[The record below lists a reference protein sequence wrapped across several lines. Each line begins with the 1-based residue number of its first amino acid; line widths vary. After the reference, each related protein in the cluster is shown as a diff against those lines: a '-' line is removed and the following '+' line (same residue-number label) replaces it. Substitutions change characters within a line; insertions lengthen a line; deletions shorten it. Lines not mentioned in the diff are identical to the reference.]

1 MAACFAQL
9 ETASRQGKY
18 LAGFLSYEAGYA
30 FEPVLQQK
38 NEFDFPLL
46 RFGVYEQPKNVA
58 QTFLSRAK
66 SRDRSAQSCRSK
78 DLRPISSLELN
89 LTFPAYCDKITAI
102 QDHISAG
109 DVYQITFC
117 VKQRLQTALEPQEL
131 YNSLYNFQ
139 PVPYPAY
146 LACPDFKIL
155 SLSPEMYLQ
164 KSGRK
169 IVTRPM
175 KGTLLRDGSLKN
187 NLFGKRWLH
196 NDPKNRA
203 ENIMITD
210 LLRNDLGR
218 ICEPGSVKTTKLYEV
233 AKYRTVFQMTSTVEG
248 ELSDQDI
255 PFYNLFK
262 ATYPSGSVTGAP
274 KIRAMEIIRE
284 LEPEERRI
292 YTGTIG
298 YIMPN
303 RDLFFNI
310 AIRTLLLSVISCSPD
325 VRRDVLLVN
334 GEMGVGGG
342 ITHYSTAA
350 DEYEECLIKSRFL
363 L

>member
-1 MAACFAQL
+1 
-9 ETASRQGKY
+9 
-18 LAGFLSYEAGYA
+18 
-30 FEPVLQQK
+30 
-38 NEFDFPLL
+38 
-46 RFGVYEQPKNVA
+46 
-58 QTFLSRAK
+58 
-66 SRDRSAQSCRSK
+66 
-78 DLRPISSLELN
+78 
-89 LTFPAYCDKITAI
+89 
-102 QDHISAG
+102 
-109 DVYQITFC
+109 
-117 VKQRLQTALEPQEL
+117 
-131 YNSLYNFQ
+131 
-139 PVPYPAY
+139 
-146 LACPDFKIL
+146 
-155 SLSPEMYLQ
+155 
-164 KSGRK
+164 
-169 IVTRPM
+169 
-175 KGTLLRDGSLKN
+175 
-187 NLFGKRWLH
+187 
-196 NDPKNRA
+196 
-203 ENIMITD
+203 MITD